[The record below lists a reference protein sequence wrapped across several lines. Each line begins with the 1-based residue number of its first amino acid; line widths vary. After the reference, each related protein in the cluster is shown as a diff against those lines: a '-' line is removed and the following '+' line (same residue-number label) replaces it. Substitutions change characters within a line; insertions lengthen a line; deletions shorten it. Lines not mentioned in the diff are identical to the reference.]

1 MGWGNCLSNDTDST
15 IREERNARI
24 TLMAKKAILKYRL
37 MKLSVR
43 SGKTEVKKKRVEGRK
58 EAAQKT
64 NLSLKVASNG
74 SVVWSVKKT
83 RDAHMQKVFAK
94 IQNLLLMTLAGFL
107 KSTKNPTPAYS
118 KDIKMF
124 TT

>member
-1 MGWGNCLSNDTDST
+1 MV
-15 IREERNARI
+15 
-24 TLMAKKAILKYRL
+24 KKAILKYRL

-58 EAAQKT
+58 LAAQKT

-107 KSTKNPTPAYS
+107 KSTKNPTLAYS

-124 TT
+124 TI